1 MLGNSKSING
11 VDAHETQSIFALTI
25 LKKNQKNEINIF
37 TRKCNSPIK
46 DVEL

>member
-25 LKKNQKNEINIF
+25 FKKKSKK
-37 TRKCNSPIK
+37 R
-46 DVEL
+46 D